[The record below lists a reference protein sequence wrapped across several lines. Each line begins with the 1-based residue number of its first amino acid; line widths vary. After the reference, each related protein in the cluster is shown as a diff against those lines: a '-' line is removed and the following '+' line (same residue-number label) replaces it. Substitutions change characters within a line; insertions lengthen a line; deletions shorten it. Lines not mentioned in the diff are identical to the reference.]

1 VDRFK
6 DKAVVVTGAG
16 LGIGFATCRAFALE
30 GAFVALNDLEGA
42 LAEEGADKINE
53 EIGAERVLPYALD
66 VADVDRV
73 LGMVDD
79 FAGRHGR
86 LDVVIANAGL
96 TNYGAFLEYTPEAF
110 DRLTAVNLRGSYFTA
125 QAAAKAMIRTKSE
138 NGRIMLTSSV
148 TGVQAFLNL
157 SAYGVTKAG
166 LRMMARALALE
177 LGSYGITVNSICP
190 GAITTERTVADD
202 PNFESNWA
210 GVSPTGRVGFVEDV
224 AETAMFLASPEARQI
239 TGQTIIVDGGWT
251 LQSPLPEEHPEQPE
265 FSSQLR

>member
-1 VDRFK
+1 VDKFEGK
-6 DKAVVVTGAG
+6 TVVVTGAG
-16 LGIGFATCRAFALE
+16 SGIGFATCRAFALE
-30 GAFVALNDLEGA
+30 GAFVALNDLDGA
-42 LAEEGADKINE
+42 LAEGAAAKLND
-53 EIGAERVLPYALD
+53 EIAAERVIPYALD
-66 VADVDRV
+66 VADTAKVQE
-73 LGMVDD
+73 MISD

-86 LDVVIANAGL
+86 LDVAIANAGL

-125 QAAAKAMIRTKSE
+125 QAAARAMIRARSE
-138 NGRIMLTSSV
+138 NGRIIVVSSV

-166 LRMMARALALE
+166 IRMMARALALE
-177 LGSYGITVNSICP
+177 LGDYGITVNSICP
-190 GAITTERTVADD
+190 GAIMTERTVADD
-202 PNFESNWA
+202 PKFDSNWA
-210 GVSPTGRVGFVEDV
+210 GVSPTGRVGYVEDV

-251 LQSPLPEEHPEQPE
+251 IQSPLPEEHPEQPE

>member
-1 VDRFK
+1 M
-6 DKAVVVTGAG
+6 TGRWPRGEQA
-16 LGIGFATCRAFALE
+16 
-30 GAFVALNDLEGA
+30 
-42 LAEEGADKINE
+42 KIND

-66 VADVDRV
+66 VADVDKVRE
-73 LGMVDD
+73 MVDD

-86 LDVVIANAGL
+86 LDVVMANAGI

-125 QAAAKAMIRTKSE
+125 QAAAKAMIRTRNE
-138 NGRIMLTSSV
+138 NGRIILLSSV

-190 GAITTERTVADD
+190 GAIHTERTVADD
-202 PNFESNWA
+202 PKFDSNWA

-239 TGQTIIVDGGWT
+239 TGQTIHRGRRLELAEPAARRTPGTAGVFVATEMRRWQVAGGG
-251 LQSPLPEEHPEQPE
+251 
-265 FSSQLR
+265 